1 MRRAKISLMI
11 IFLMSFIACS
21 EKIVYIKE
29 QVPDDFLECENLQ
42 MQRDMKT
49 NGDFALFVID
59 SVSAYRDCKAKLKAI
74 RDFVEG
80 DKQWKKGCCI

>member
-11 IFLMSFIACS
+11 IFLIFLTACS
-21 EKIVYIKE
+21 EKIVYVKE
-29 QVPDDFLECENLQ
+29 QVPTDFLECENLD
-42 MQRDMKT
+42 MDRNMKT

-59 SVSAYRDCKAKLKAI
+59 SVSAYKDCKAKLKAI

-80 DKQWKKGCCI
+80 DK

>member
-11 IFLMSFIACS
+11 IGLMFFTACS
-21 EKIVYIKE
+21 EKIVYVKE
-29 QVPDDFLECENLQ
+29 QVSTDFLECENLDMDRN
-42 MQRDMKT
+42 MQT

-74 RDFVEG
+74 KNFT
-80 DKQWKKGCCI
+80 KGENE

>member
-11 IFLMSFIACS
+11 IFLIFLTACS
-21 EKIVYIKE
+21 EKIVYVRE
-29 QVPDDFLECENLQ
+29 QVPTDFLECENLNIN
-42 MQRDMKT
+42 RDMKT

-74 RDFVEG
+74 KDFMKG
-80 DKQWKKGCCI
+80 DK

>member
-1 MRRAKISLMI
+1 MRRVKIGLMI
-11 IFLMSFIACS
+11 IFLMSFTACS

-29 QVPDDFLECENLQ
+29 QVPTDFLECENLD
-42 MQRDMKT
+42 MDRDMKT

-74 RDFVEG
+74 KNFT
-80 DKQWKKGCCI
+80 KGENE

>member
-1 MRRAKISLMI
+1 MRKVKISLMI
-11 IFLMSFIACS
+11 IFLIFLTACS
-21 EKIVYIKE
+21 EKIVYVRE
-29 QVPDDFLECENLQ
+29 QVPTDFLECENLNIN
-42 MQRDMKT
+42 RDMKT

-80 DKQWKKGCCI
+80 DK

>member
-1 MRRAKISLMI
+1 MI
-11 IFLMSFIACS
+11 IFLIFLTACS
-21 EKIVYIKE
+21 EKIVYVKE
-29 QVPDDFLECENLQ
+29 QVPTDFLECENLD
-42 MQRDMKT
+42 MDRNMKT

-80 DKQWKKGCCI
+80 DK